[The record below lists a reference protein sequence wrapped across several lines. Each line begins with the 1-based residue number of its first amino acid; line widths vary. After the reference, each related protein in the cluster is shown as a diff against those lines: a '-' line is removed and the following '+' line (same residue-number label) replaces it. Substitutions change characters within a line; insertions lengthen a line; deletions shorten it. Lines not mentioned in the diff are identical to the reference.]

1 MHDFAVLPPQC
12 PVQPD
17 IPAMARCASEA
28 VVATQSMTF
37 GGGRDPVLVDMI
49 ARWVI
54 AMPYVLKAHV
64 TEVKDLSVQLQVRAA
79 FRV

>member
-1 MHDFAVLPPQC
+1 M
-12 PVQPD
+12 
-17 IPAMARCASEA
+17 
-28 VVATQSMTF
+28 QSMTF

-64 TEVKDLSVQLQVRAA
+64 TEAKDLSVQLEVRAEL
-79 FRV
+79 RVMHLQKVYRREEDYK